1 MIEIS
6 QEDFES
12 KIQEVIE
19 GKTTRAN
26 LIIELKT
33 DSRTLNNRIQELSAY
48 NPDLYLSFIKKYPY
62 ESRGRDDIDYEALI
76 IEIIKG
82 GLYTV
87 DAARKYHLGIRTI
100 QRRVNDIEKENPD
113 LIAIYKEIKRNNK
126 NNIPASPKL
135 EEKIAQLVERPVKI
149 GEINETRK
157 KQLEELEAIFNK
169 RCEYVS
175 KEDAAKSMG
184 TTAAGIYKAL
194 NILYRI
200 KIEEAHRKK
209 VQSEKLTFKES
220 LKVSSSITTTK
231 SDANG
236 EDILPKQNNS
246 VIGKG
251 IGEE

>member
-12 KIQEVIE
+12 KIQDVIE

-48 NPDLYLSFIKKYPY
+48 NSDLYLRFIKKYPY

-82 GLYTV
+82 GLHTV
-87 DAARKYHLGIRTI
+87 DAARKYNLGIRTI
-100 QRRVNDIEKENPD
+100 QRRVNDIQKENPS
-113 LIAIYKEIKRNNK
+113 LIEIYKQIKINNK
-126 NNIPASPKL
+126 NNIPVSLEL
-135 EEKIAQLVERPVKI
+135 EEKISQLVERPVKL
-149 GEINETRK
+149 EAINEKRK
-157 KQLEELEAIFNK
+157 RQLEELEEIFNR
-169 RCEYVS
+169 RCQYVS

-184 TTAAGIYKAL
+184 LTANRMYKLL
-194 NILYRI
+194 NELYRI
-200 KIEEAHRKK
+200 KIEENHKK
-209 VQSEKLTFKES
+209 ESESDQTTFKES
-220 LKVSSSITTTK
+220 LKVSSITTN
-231 SDANG
+231 SDTNG
-236 EDILPKQNNS
+236 EDILSKQNNS
-246 VIGKG
+246 IIGKE